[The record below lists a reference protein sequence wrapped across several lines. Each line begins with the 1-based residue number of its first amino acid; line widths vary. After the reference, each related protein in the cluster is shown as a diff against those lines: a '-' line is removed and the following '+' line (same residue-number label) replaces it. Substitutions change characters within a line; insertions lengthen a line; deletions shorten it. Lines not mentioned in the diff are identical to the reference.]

1 MSLPEQFSELVKQ
14 HLHDDVQ
21 QLALQRNRFPQL
33 SDADFRFLLQQI
45 EGRQRTCEKL
55 PILSALP
62 DWWFPVRLSCE
73 QCSSEATARYKV
85 QIISPFTLDLS
96 PFTFIDLTAGY
107 GIDTFHLAALAREA
121 HYVERNADLCE
132 IAAHNFQLYRPHIQ
146 VHNTTAETF
155 LASLPH
161 HPLAQRPLPNTQ
173 YPLPNSEA
181 SNSPSG
187 RPISNSPSGRPIAAQ
202 AASNSSLERPIG
214 GTPSHSPSGRPLP
227 NSAASHSPSGRPITN
242 SAASH
247 TLIYLDPARRSQ
259 SGGKVFRIEDCEPN
273 VIDLL
278 PTLRKH
284 AERIMIKFSPMLDI
298 TAALRALGSDWDTH
312 IVAVNNEVKE
322 VLFLTGKGD
331 IHAVNIR
338 SREMRTDRFCFR
350 PEDEKQA
357 PLHLAPAIQQYLYE
371 PNAAIIKAGAYRL
384 IAEQY
389 GLAKLDVNTHLY
401 TSDTCISGFPG
412 RIWQVLDAE
421 IKEPKKQLDKSV
433 RYSILS
439 RNYPLSPEEIR
450 KKYKLRDGDEQYLI
464 AARHQ
469 GKPLLIGAK
478 RL

>member
-55 PILSALP
+55 PVLSALP

-107 GIDTFHLAALAREA
+107 GIDTFHLAECAREA
-121 HYVERNADLCE
+121 HYVERNAELCA
-132 IAAHNFQLYRPHIQ
+132 IAEHNFQLYRPHIQ

-181 SNSPSG
+181 SNSPHC
-187 RPISNSPSGRPIAAQ
+187 GRPIAAQ

-214 GTPSHSPSGRPLP
+214 GTPSHSE
-227 NSAASHSPSGRPITN
+227 ASNSPSGRPIGGTPSH

-278 PTLRKH
+278 PTLRMH
-284 AERIMIKFSPMLDI
+284 ADRILIKFSPMLDI
-298 TAALRALGSDWDTH
+298 TAALRVLGTDWDTH

-338 SREMRTDRFCFR
+338 TREMHTDRFCFR